1 MYRRCSLHLR
11 PSLVCVPGAQCALR
25 IMLGPSPAST
35 RYLPMNASRLWV
47 KPSLWGCFRFGC
59 LQCTSWCTH
68 TMAWARRTA
77 LDQHGNSFGFCNQIC
92 RLHGLVSFEIV
103 QARIPQL
110 DGMRSEFQA
119 IHGFTDRSWNAP
131 VRSAVPGLSLHH
143 DGDGNSD
150 TFCNQSLT
158 DLNSNPLPCQHG
170 PNRPRGFWLY
180 NSAAGP
186 SVSFYYKFALRTRWS

>member
-1 MYRRCSLHLR
+1 MRARCPMRTAHHAWAVSCKHNIPSHERQQVVGEAKPVGMLR
-11 PSLVCVPGAQCALR
+11 
-25 IMLGPSPAST
+25 
-35 RYLPMNASRLWV
+35 
-47 KPSLWGCFRFGC
+47 FRFGC